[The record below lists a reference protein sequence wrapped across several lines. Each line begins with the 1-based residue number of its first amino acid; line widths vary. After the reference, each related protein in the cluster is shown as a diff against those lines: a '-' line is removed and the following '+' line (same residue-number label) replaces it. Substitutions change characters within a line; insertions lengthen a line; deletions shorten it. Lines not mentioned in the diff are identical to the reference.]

1 MDIDVDATVRL
12 SANVRTAAA
21 RSIRYD
27 SLRRPSVSIPLSGRA
42 EGVYV
47 KVGCPSACPVDRQQ
61 QRRPAG
67 LLLSAV
73 LAGDIVICKLLFP
86 THDFFI
92 YIVYI
97 VLETIIIV
105 YCILRLVS
113 GLWPFVAQ

>member
-1 MDIDVDATVRL
+1 MRL
-12 SANVRTAAA
+12 SDCLQMYVQQLRVQYDMT
-21 RSIRYD
+21 RYGD
-27 SLRRPSVSIPLSGRA
+27 LPSRSVSLAAQQGLRKGRLSVR
-42 EGVYV
+42 
-47 KVGCPSACPVDRQQ
+47 PSACPVDRQQ

-73 LAGDIVICKLLFP
+73 LAVDIVICKLLFP
-86 THDFFI
+86 THDFFL